1 MKMEIRRKDVIL
13 VCLFTIG
20 FFCIALWGL
29 GSHSIPQTEQEL
41 SARGDGAKEVVLYFE
56 EGQQLSD
63 LLLFI
68 GYRAAGE
75 VTVSVAAGTDWQ
87 IVQSGEELDSVFA
100 WNEIP
105 VSYRT
110 TCLGLVFSDASVNL
124 MELVCLDENGEP
136 VLPVNAM
143 QYPAL
148 FDEQELYE
156 DGITYQDQT
165 IFDEIYHGRTAY
177 EFLHGLPI
185 YENTHPPLGKTLISV
200 GIAVFGMNPFGWRFM
215 CVVFGSLMMP
225 FIYLFGLRLTGK
237 TRYACLAAV
246 LLGTDFM
253 HFTLSR
259 IATIDIIVAFFVLG
273 MFYFMYAFVS
283 SEKRR
288 YLLLAGLFTGLG
300 CATKWT
306 GIYALCGLF
315 VVFLLWMI
323 GKIRKIGVKKET
335 RRYWTWLCL
344 QCIGC
349 FILLPFTIYTLSYIP
364 FVRVY
369 PDQNLLQHVLSNG
382 ELMLSY
388 HKATIFDHPY
398 ASPWYSWL
406 FDWKPLLDSREYL
419 AGDKVS
425 VIATFGNP
433 VLYFAGLY
441 AYGKEL
447 WRTFR
452 NKDKNAAVLV
462 LYYTVMLLPWIFI
475 RRTVFIYQYYVCSVV
490 LILLLCHSVSQK
502 EGGQEKRA
510 YWGLLAA
517 SVLLFVVFYPVI
529 SGLVVPAVY
538 IRQVIPWLPN
548 WRFL

>member
-1 MKMEIRRKDVIL
+1 M
-13 VCLFTIG
+13 
-20 FFCIALWGL
+20 
-29 GSHSIPQTEQEL
+29 
-41 SARGDGAKEVVLYFE
+41 
-56 EGQQLSD
+56 
-63 LLLFI
+63 
-68 GYRAAGE
+68 
-75 VTVSVAAGTDWQ
+75 TVSVAAGADWQ

-259 IATIDIIVAFFVLG
+259 IATIDIIVAFFILG

-364 FVRVY
+364 FVRIY

-529 SGLVVPAVY
+529 SGLVVPTVY

>member
-1 MKMEIRRKDVIL
+1 MKMEIHKKDIAYMS
-13 VCLFTIG
+13 LFTIL
-20 FFCIALWGL
+20 FFALAIFRL
-29 GSHSIPQTEQEL
+29 GSHSIPETEQEL
-41 SARGDGAKEVVLYFE
+41 TVREDGAKEVVLYFE

-63 LLLFI
+63 LLLFT
-68 GYRAAGE
+68 GYRAEGE
-75 VTVSVAAGTDWQ
+75 VTVSVAAGSDWQ
-87 IVQSGEELDSVFA
+87 IIQSGEELDSVFA

-105 VSYRT
+105 VSYQT
-110 TCLGLVFSDASVNL
+110 ACLGLVFSDASVNL
-124 MELVCLDENGEP
+124 MELVCLDEEGEP
-136 VLPVNAM
+136 VIPVNAM
-143 QYPAL
+143 QYPEL
-148 FDEQELYE
+148 FDEQELYG

-259 IATIDIIVAFFVLG
+259 IATIDIIVAFFILG
-273 MFYFMYAFVS
+273 MFYFMYAFVA

-306 GIYALCGLF
+306 GIYALFGLF
-315 VVFLLWMI
+315 VVFLLWMT
-323 GKIRKIGVKKET
+323 GKIREIGVKKET

-349 FILLPFTIYTLSYIP
+349 FVLLPFMIYTLSYIP
-364 FVRVY
+364 FVRAY

-388 HKATIFDHPY
+388 HKATIFEHPY

-433 VLYFAGLY
+433 VLYFAGLL
-441 AYGKEL
+441 AYGREL
-447 WRTFR
+447 WRTFCHR
-452 NKDKNAAVLV
+452 EKSAAVLV
-462 LYYTVMLLPWIFI
+462 LYYTVMLLPWVFI

-490 LILLLCHSVSQK
+490 LVLLLCHSISKKKGVH
-502 EGGQEKRA
+502 EKIA
-510 YWGLLAA
+510 YWGLLAG
-517 SVLLFVVFYPVI
+517 SVLLFLLFYPVI
-529 SGLVVPAVY
+529 SGLVVPAAY

>member
-1 MKMEIRRKDVIL
+1 
-13 VCLFTIG
+13 
-20 FFCIALWGL
+20 
-29 GSHSIPQTEQEL
+29 
-41 SARGDGAKEVVLYFE
+41 
-56 EGQQLSD
+56 
-63 LLLFI
+63 
-68 GYRAAGE
+68 
-75 VTVSVAAGTDWQ
+75 
-87 IVQSGEELDSVFA
+87 
-100 WNEIP
+100 
-105 VSYRT
+105 
-110 TCLGLVFSDASVNL
+110 

-200 GIAVFGMNPFGWRFM
+200 GIAVFGMNPFGWRFV

-237 TRYACLAAV
+237 TRYACLAAA

-259 IATIDIIVAFFVLG
+259 IATIDIIVAFFILG
-273 MFYFMYAFVS
+273 MFYFMYAYVS

-288 YLLLAGLFTGLG
+288 YLFLAGLFTGLG

-349 FILLPFTIYTLSYIP
+349 FIFLPFTIYTLSYIP
-364 FVRVY
+364 FVRTY

-441 AYGKEL
+441 AYGKEF

-452 NKDKNAAVLV
+452 DKDKNAAVLV

-502 EGGQEKRA
+502 EGVQEKRA

-517 SVLLFVVFYPVI
+517 SVLLFVLFYPVI
-529 SGLVVPAVY
+529 SGLVVPAAY

>member
-1 MKMEIRRKDVIL
+1 MKMEIHKKDIAYMS
-13 VCLFTIG
+13 LFTIL
-20 FFCIALWGL
+20 FFALAIFRL
-29 GSHSIPQTEQEL
+29 GSHSIPETEQEL
-41 SARGDGAKEVVLYFE
+41 TVREDGAKEVVLYFE

-63 LLLFI
+63 LLLFT
-68 GYRAAGE
+68 GYRAEGE
-75 VTVSVAAGTDWQ
+75 VTVSVAAGSDWQ
-87 IVQSGEELDSVFA
+87 IIQSGEELDSVFA

-105 VSYRT
+105 VSYQT
-110 TCLGLVFSDASVNL
+110 ACLGLVFSDASVNL
-124 MELVCLDENGEP
+124 MELVCLDEEGEP
-136 VLPVNAM
+136 VIPVNAM
-143 QYPAL
+143 QYPEL
-148 FDEQELYE
+148 FDEQELYG

-259 IATIDIIVAFFVLG
+259 IATIDIIVAFFILG
-273 MFYFMYAFVS
+273 MFYFMYAFVA

-306 GIYALCGLF
+306 GIYALFGLF
-315 VVFLLWMI
+315 VVFLLWMT
-323 GKIRKIGVKKET
+323 GKIREIGVKKET

-349 FILLPFTIYTLSYIP
+349 FVLLPFTIYTLSYIP
-364 FVRVY
+364 FVRAY

-388 HKATIFDHPY
+388 HKATIFEHPY

-433 VLYFAGLY
+433 VLYFAGLL
-441 AYGKEL
+441 AYGREI

-452 NKDKNAAVLV
+452 HREKSAAVLV
-462 LYYTVMLLPWIFI
+462 LYYTVMLLPWVFI

-490 LILLLCHSVSQK
+490 LVLLLCHSISK
-502 EGGQEKRA
+502 KKGRHEKIA
-510 YWGLLAA
+510 YWGLLAG
-517 SVLLFVVFYPVI
+517 SVLLFLLFYPVI
-529 SGLVVPAVY
+529 SGLVVPAAY

>member
-1 MKMEIRRKDVIL
+1 MKHPL
-13 VCLFTIG
+13 
-20 FFCIALWGL
+20 
-29 GSHSIPQTEQEL
+29 
-41 SARGDGAKEVVLYFE
+41 ARGDGAKEVVLYFE

-110 TCLGLVFSDASVNL
+110 TCLGMVFSDASVNL

-200 GIAVFGMNPFGWRFM
+200 GIAVFGMNPFGWRFV

-237 TRYACLAAV
+237 TRYACLAAA

-259 IATIDIIVAFFVLG
+259 IATIDIIVAFFILG
-273 MFYFMYAFVS
+273 MFYFMYAYVS

-288 YLLLAGLFTGLG
+288 YLFLAGLFTGLG

-349 FILLPFTIYTLSYIP
+349 FIFLPFTIYTLSYIP
-364 FVRVY
+364 FVRIY

-441 AYGKEL
+441 AYGKEF

-452 NKDKNAAVLV
+452 DKDKNAAVLV

-502 EGGQEKRA
+502 EGVQEKRA

-517 SVLLFVVFYPVI
+517 SVLLFVLFYPVI
-529 SGLVVPAVY
+529 SGLVVPAAY

>member
-1 MKMEIRRKDVIL
+1 
-13 VCLFTIG
+13 
-20 FFCIALWGL
+20 
-29 GSHSIPQTEQEL
+29 
-41 SARGDGAKEVVLYFE
+41 
-56 EGQQLSD
+56 
-63 LLLFI
+63 
-68 GYRAAGE
+68 
-75 VTVSVAAGTDWQ
+75 
-87 IVQSGEELDSVFA
+87 
-100 WNEIP
+100 
-105 VSYRT
+105 
-110 TCLGLVFSDASVNL
+110 
-124 MELVCLDENGEP
+124 
-136 VLPVNAM
+136 
-143 QYPAL
+143 
-148 FDEQELYE
+148 
-156 DGITYQDQT
+156 
-165 IFDEIYHGRTAY
+165 
-177 EFLHGLPI
+177 
-185 YENTHPPLGKTLISV
+185 
-200 GIAVFGMNPFGWRFM
+200 MNPFGWRFM

-259 IATIDIIVAFFVLG
+259 IATIDIIVAFFILG
-273 MFYFMYAFVS
+273 MFYFMYAFVV

-323 GKIRKIGVKKET
+323 GKIRKIGVKKKT

-364 FVRVY
+364 FVRIY

-452 NKDKNAAVLV
+452 HRDKNAAVLV

-529 SGLVVPAVY
+529 SGLVVPTVY

>member
-1 MKMEIRRKDVIL
+1 MKMEIHKKDIAYMS
-13 VCLFTIG
+13 LFTIL
-20 FFCIALWGL
+20 FFALAIFRL
-29 GSHSIPQTEQEL
+29 GSHSIPETEQEL
-41 SARGDGAKEVVLYFE
+41 TVREDGAKEVVLYFE

-63 LLLFI
+63 LLLFT
-68 GYRAAGE
+68 GYRAEGE
-75 VTVSVAAGTDWQ
+75 VTVSVAAGSDWQ
-87 IVQSGEELDSVFA
+87 IIQSGEELDSVFA

-105 VSYRT
+105 VSYQT
-110 TCLGLVFSDASVNL
+110 ACLGLVFSDASVNL
-124 MELVCLDENGEP
+124 MELVCLDEEGEP
-136 VLPVNAM
+136 VIPVNAM
-143 QYPAL
+143 QYPEL
-148 FDEQELYE
+148 FDEQELYG

-259 IATIDIIVAFFVLG
+259 IATIDIIVAFFILG
-273 MFYFMYAFVS
+273 MFYFMYAFVA

-306 GIYALCGLF
+306 GIYALFGLF
-315 VVFLLWMI
+315 VVFLLWMT
-323 GKIRKIGVKKET
+323 GKIREIGVKKET

-349 FILLPFTIYTLSYIP
+349 FILLPFAIYTLSYIP

-388 HKATIFDHPY
+388 HKATIFEHPY

-433 VLYFAGLY
+433 VLYFAGLL
-441 AYGKEL
+441 AYGREL
-447 WRTFR
+447 WRTFCHR
-452 NKDKNAAVLV
+452 EKSAAVLV
-462 LYYTVMLLPWIFI
+462 LYYTVMLLPWVFI

-490 LILLLCHSVSQK
+490 LVLLLCHSISK
-502 EGGQEKRA
+502 KKGRHEKIA
-510 YWGLLAA
+510 YWGLLAG
-517 SVLLFVVFYPVI
+517 SVLLFLLFYPVI
-529 SGLVVPAVY
+529 SGLVVPAAY

>member
-1 MKMEIRRKDVIL
+1 MKMEIHKKDIAYMS
-13 VCLFTIG
+13 LFTIL
-20 FFCIALWGL
+20 FFALAIFRL
-29 GSHSIPQTEQEL
+29 GSHSIPETEQEL
-41 SARGDGAKEVVLYFE
+41 TVREDGAKEVVLYFE

-63 LLLFI
+63 LLLFT
-68 GYRAAGE
+68 GYRAEGE
-75 VTVSVAAGTDWQ
+75 VTVSVAAGSDWQ
-87 IVQSGEELDSVFA
+87 IIQSGEELDSVFA

-105 VSYRT
+105 VSYQT
-110 TCLGLVFSDASVNL
+110 ACLGLVFSDASVNL
-124 MELVCLDENGEP
+124 MELVCLDEEGEP
-136 VLPVNAM
+136 VIPVNAM
-143 QYPAL
+143 QYPEL
-148 FDEQELYE
+148 FDEQELYG

-237 TRYACLAAV
+237 TRYACLAVV

-259 IATIDIIVAFFVLG
+259 IATIDIIVAFFILG

-283 SEKRR
+283 SEKKR

-306 GIYALCGLF
+306 GIYALFGLF
-315 VVFLLWMI
+315 IVFLLWMT
-323 GKIRKIGVKKET
+323 GKIREIGVKKET

-349 FILLPFTIYTLSYIP
+349 FILLPFAIYTLSYIP

-388 HKATIFDHPY
+388 HKATIFEHPY

-433 VLYFAGLY
+433 VLYFAGLL
-441 AYGKEL
+441 AYGREI

-452 NKDKNAAVLV
+452 HREKSAAVLV
-462 LYYTVMLLPWIFI
+462 LYYTVMLLPWVFI

-490 LILLLCHSVSQK
+490 LVLLLCHSISK
-502 EGGQEKRA
+502 KKGRHEKIA
-510 YWGLLAA
+510 YWGLLAG
-517 SVLLFVVFYPVI
+517 SVLLFLLFYPVI
-529 SGLVVPAVY
+529 SGLVVPAAY

>member
-1 MKMEIRRKDVIL
+1 MEIHKKDIAYMS
-13 VCLFTIG
+13 LFTIL
-20 FFCIALWGL
+20 FFALAIFRL
-29 GSHSIPQTEQEL
+29 GSHSIPETEQEL
-41 SARGDGAKEVVLYFE
+41 TVREDGAKEVVLYFE
-56 EGQQLSD
+56 DGQQLSD
-63 LLLFI
+63 LLLFT

-100 WNEIP
+100 WNKIP

-110 TCLGLVFSDASVNL
+110 ACLGLVFSDASVNL
-124 MELVCLDENGEP
+124 MELVCLDEDGEP
-136 VLPVNAM
+136 VIPVNAM
-143 QYPAL
+143 QYPEL
-148 FDEQELYE
+148 FDEQKLYGE
-156 DGITYQDQT
+156 GITYQDQT

-215 CVVFGSLMMP
+215 CVVFGSLMVP

-259 IATIDIIVAFFVLG
+259 IATIDIIVAFFILG

-288 YLLLAGLFTGLG
+288 YLLLAGLFTGFG

-323 GKIRKIGVKKET
+323 GKIRKIGVKRET
-335 RRYWTWLCL
+335 WRYWTVLCL

-349 FILLPFTIYTLSYIP
+349 FIFLPFTIYTLSYLP

-369 PDQNLLQHVLSNG
+369 PDQNLLQHVFSNG

-419 AGDKVS
+419 AGDRVS

-433 VLYFAGLY
+433 VLYYAGLF
-441 AYGKEL
+441 AYGREL

-452 NKDKNAAVLV
+452 HREKSAAVLV

-490 LILLLCHSVSQK
+490 LVLLLCHSISKK
-502 EGGQEKRA
+502 EGRYEKIA
-510 YWGLLAA
+510 YWGLFAA
-517 SVLLFVVFYPVI
+517 SVLLFVLFYPVI
-529 SGLVVPAVY
+529 SGLVVPAAY

>member
-1 MKMEIRRKDVIL
+1 MEIQKKDML
-13 VCLFTIG
+13 YMFLFTIL
-20 FFCIALWGL
+20 FFVLALFRL

-41 SARGDGAKEVVLYFE
+41 SAREDGAKEVVLYFE

-63 LLLFI
+63 LLLFT

-110 TCLGLVFSDASVNL
+110 SCLGLVFSDASVNL
-124 MELVCLDENGEP
+124 MELVCLDEDGEP
-136 VLPVNAM
+136 VIPVNAM
-143 QYPAL
+143 QYPEL
-148 FDEQELYE
+148 FDEQELYGE
-156 DGITYQDQT
+156 GITYQDQT

-237 TRYACLAAV
+237 TRYACLAAI

-259 IATIDIIVAFFVLG
+259 IATIDIIVAFFILG
-273 MFYFMYAFVS
+273 MFYFMYTFVS

-306 GIYALCGLF
+306 GIYALFGLF
-315 VVFLLWMI
+315 VVFLVWMI
-323 GKIRKIGVKKET
+323 GKIREIGVKKET

-349 FILLPFTIYTLSYIP
+349 FILLPFAIYTLSYIP

-433 VLYFAGLY
+433 VLYFAGLF

-452 NKDKNAAVLV
+452 HKEKSAAVLV
-462 LYYTVMLLPWIFI
+462 LYYTVMLLPWVFI

-490 LILLLCHSVSQK
+490 LVLLLCHSISKK
-502 EGGQEKRA
+502 ESRHEKTA

-517 SVLLFVVFYPVI
+517 SVLLFVLFYPVI
-529 SGLVVPAVY
+529 SGLVVPAAY

>member
-1 MKMEIRRKDVIL
+1 MKMEIHKKDIAYMS
-13 VCLFTIG
+13 LFTIL
-20 FFCIALWGL
+20 FFALAIFRL
-29 GSHSIPQTEQEL
+29 GSHSIPETEQEL
-41 SARGDGAKEVVLYFE
+41 TVREDGAKEVVLYFE

-63 LLLFI
+63 LLLFT
-68 GYRAAGE
+68 GYRAEGE
-75 VTVSVAAGTDWQ
+75 VTVSVAAGSDWQ
-87 IVQSGEELDSVFA
+87 IIQSGEELDSVFA

-105 VSYRT
+105 VSYQT
-110 TCLGLVFSDASVNL
+110 ACLGLVFSDASVNL
-124 MELVCLDENGEP
+124 MELVCLDEEGEP
-136 VLPVNAM
+136 VIPVNAM
-143 QYPAL
+143 QYPEL
-148 FDEQELYE
+148 FDEQELYG

-259 IATIDIIVAFFVLG
+259 IATIDIIVAFFILG
-273 MFYFMYAFVS
+273 MFYFMYAFVA

-306 GIYALCGLF
+306 GIYALFGLF
-315 VVFLLWMI
+315 VVFLLWMT
-323 GKIRKIGVKKET
+323 GKIREIGVKKET

-349 FILLPFTIYTLSYIP
+349 FVLLPFTIYTLSYIP
-364 FVRVY
+364 FVRAY

-388 HKATIFDHPY
+388 HKATIFEHPY

-433 VLYFAGLY
+433 VLYFAGLL
-441 AYGKEL
+441 AYGREL
-447 WRTFR
+447 WRTFCHR
-452 NKDKNAAVLV
+452 EKSAAVLV
-462 LYYTVMLLPWIFI
+462 LYYTVMLLPWVFI

-490 LILLLCHSVSQK
+490 LVLLLCHSISK
-502 EGGQEKRA
+502 KKGGHEKIA
-510 YWGLLAA
+510 YWGLLAG
-517 SVLLFVVFYPVI
+517 SVLLFLLFYPVI
-529 SGLVVPAVY
+529 SGLVVPAAY

>member
-41 SARGDGAKEVVLYFE
+41 SAREDGAKEVVLYFE

-68 GYRAAGE
+68 GCRAAGE

-110 TCLGLVFSDASVNL
+110 TCLGMVFSDASVNL

-200 GIAVFGMNPFGWRFM
+200 GIAVFGMNPFGWRFI

-273 MFYFMYAFVS
+273 MFYFMYAFVV
-283 SEKRR
+283 SEKTAVSAACRSV
-288 YLLLAGLFTGLG
+288 YGA
-300 CATKWT
+300 
-306 GIYALCGLF
+306 
-315 VVFLLWMI
+315 
-323 GKIRKIGVKKET
+323 
-335 RRYWTWLCL
+335 WLCNKVDGDL
-344 QCIGC
+344 CAVWTFCRFSSLDDRKNQKDRCKEG
-349 FILLPFTIYTLSYIP
+349 
-364 FVRVY
+364 
-369 PDQNLLQHVLSNG
+369 N
-382 ELMLSY
+382 
-388 HKATIFDHPY
+388 KA
-398 ASPWYSWL
+398 
-406 FDWKPLLDSREYL
+406 LLDL
-419 AGDKVS
+419 A
-425 VIATFGNP
+425 
-433 VLYFAGLY
+433 L
-441 AYGKEL
+441 
-447 WRTFR
+447 
-452 NKDKNAAVLV
+452 
-462 LYYTVMLLPWIFI
+462 
-475 RRTVFIYQYYVCSVV
+475 
-490 LILLLCHSVSQK
+490 
-502 EGGQEKRA
+502 
-510 YWGLLAA
+510 
-517 SVLLFVVFYPVI
+517 
-529 SGLVVPAVY
+529 PAVY
-538 IRQVIPWLPN
+538 RLFYTSAFHNLYAVLHSFCPRISGSESAAACTFQ
-548 WRFL
+548 WRADAFLSQSNDF

>member
-1 MKMEIRRKDVIL
+1 MKMEIHKKDIAYMS
-13 VCLFTIG
+13 LFTIL
-20 FFCIALWGL
+20 FFALAIFRL
-29 GSHSIPQTEQEL
+29 GSHSIPETEQEL
-41 SARGDGAKEVVLYFE
+41 TVREDGAKEVVLYFE

-63 LLLFI
+63 LLLFT
-68 GYRAAGE
+68 GYRAEGE
-75 VTVSVAAGTDWQ
+75 VTVSVAAGSDWQ
-87 IVQSGEELDSVFA
+87 IIQSGEELDSVFA

-105 VSYRT
+105 VSYQT
-110 TCLGLVFSDASVNL
+110 ACLGLVFSDASVNL
-124 MELVCLDENGEP
+124 MELVCLDEEGEP
-136 VLPVNAM
+136 VIPVNAM
-143 QYPAL
+143 QYPEL
-148 FDEQELYE
+148 FDEQELYG

-259 IATIDIIVAFFVLG
+259 IATIDIIVAFFILG
-273 MFYFMYAFVS
+273 MFYFMYAFVA

-306 GIYALCGLF
+306 GIYALFGLF
-315 VVFLLWMI
+315 VVFLLWMT
-323 GKIRKIGVKKET
+323 GKIREIGVKKET

-349 FILLPFTIYTLSYIP
+349 FVLLPFTIYTLSYIP
-364 FVRVY
+364 FVRAY

-388 HKATIFDHPY
+388 HKATIFEHPY

-433 VLYFAGLY
+433 VLYFAGLL
-441 AYGKEL
+441 AYGREL
-447 WRTFR
+447 WRTFCHR
-452 NKDKNAAVLV
+452 EKSAAVLV
-462 LYYTVMLLPWIFI
+462 LYYTVMLLPWVFI

-490 LILLLCHSVSQK
+490 LVLLLCHSISK
-502 EGGQEKRA
+502 KKGRHEKIA
-510 YWGLLAA
+510 YWGLLAG
-517 SVLLFVVFYPVI
+517 SVLLFLLFYPVI
-529 SGLVVPAVY
+529 SGLVVPAAY

>member
-1 MKMEIRRKDVIL
+1 MEIHKKDIAYMF
-13 VCLFTIG
+13 LFTIL
-20 FFCIALWGL
+20 FFALAFFRL
-29 GSHSIPQTEQEL
+29 GSHSTPETEQEL
-41 SARGDGAKEVVLYFE
+41 TVREDGAKEVVLYFE

-63 LLLFI
+63 LLLFT
-68 GYRAAGE
+68 GYQAAGE

-100 WNEIP
+100 WNKIP

-110 TCLGLVFSDASVNL
+110 ACLGLVFSDASVNL
-124 MELVCLDENGEP
+124 MELVCLDEDGEP
-136 VLPVNAM
+136 VIPVNAM
-143 QYPAL
+143 QYPEL
-148 FDEQELYE
+148 FDEQKLYGE
-156 DGITYQDQT
+156 GITYQDQT

-215 CVVFGSLMMP
+215 CVVFGSLMVP

-259 IATIDIIVAFFVLG
+259 IATIDIIVAFFILG

-288 YLLLAGLFTGLG
+288 YLLLAGLFTGFG

-306 GIYALCGLF
+306 GIYALFGLF
-315 VVFLLWMI
+315 IVFLLWMI
-323 GKIRKIGVKKET
+323 GKIRKIGVKRET
-335 RRYWTWLCL
+335 RRYWFVLCL

-349 FILLPFTIYTLSYIP
+349 FVLLPFTIYTLSYIP

-369 PDQNLLQHVLSNG
+369 PDQNLLQHVFSNG

-433 VLYFAGLY
+433 VLYFAGLF
-441 AYGKEL
+441 AYGREL

-452 NKDKNAAVLV
+452 HREKSAAVLV

-490 LILLLCHSVSQK
+490 LVLLLCHSISKK
-502 EGGQEKRA
+502 EGRYEKIA
-510 YWGLLAA
+510 YWGLFAA
-517 SVLLFVVFYPVI
+517 SVLLFVLFYPVI
-529 SGLVVPAVY
+529 SGLVVPAAY

>member
-1 MKMEIRRKDVIL
+1 
-13 VCLFTIG
+13 
-20 FFCIALWGL
+20 
-29 GSHSIPQTEQEL
+29 
-41 SARGDGAKEVVLYFE
+41 
-56 EGQQLSD
+56 
-63 LLLFI
+63 
-68 GYRAAGE
+68 
-75 VTVSVAAGTDWQ
+75 
-87 IVQSGEELDSVFA
+87 
-100 WNEIP
+100 
-105 VSYRT
+105 
-110 TCLGLVFSDASVNL
+110 
-124 MELVCLDENGEP
+124 
-136 VLPVNAM
+136 
-143 QYPAL
+143 
-148 FDEQELYE
+148 
-156 DGITYQDQT
+156 
-165 IFDEIYHGRTAY
+165 
-177 EFLHGLPI
+177 
-185 YENTHPPLGKTLISV
+185 
-200 GIAVFGMNPFGWRFM
+200 
-215 CVVFGSLMMP
+215 
-225 FIYLFGLRLTGK
+225 
-237 TRYACLAAV
+237 
-246 LLGTDFM
+246 
-253 HFTLSR
+253 
-259 IATIDIIVAFFVLG
+259 
-273 MFYFMYAFVS
+273 
-283 SEKRR
+283 
-288 YLLLAGLFTGLG
+288 
-300 CATKWT
+300 
-306 GIYALCGLF
+306 
-315 VVFLLWMI
+315 MI

-364 FVRVY
+364 FVRIY

-529 SGLVVPAVY
+529 SGLVVPTVY

>member
-1 MKMEIRRKDVIL
+1 MEIQKKDML
-13 VCLFTIG
+13 YMFLFTIL
-20 FFCIALWGL
+20 FFILALFRL
-29 GSHSIPQTEQEL
+29 GSHSVPQTEQEL
-41 SARGDGAKEVVLYFE
+41 SAREDGAKEVVLYFE

-63 LLLFI
+63 LLLFT

-75 VTVSVAAGTDWQ
+75 VTVSIAAGTDWQ

-110 TCLGLVFSDASVNL
+110 SCLGLVFSDASVNL
-124 MELVCLDENGEP
+124 MELVCLDEDGEP
-136 VLPVNAM
+136 VIPVNAM
-143 QYPAL
+143 QYPEL
-148 FDEQELYE
+148 FDEQELYGE
-156 DGITYQDQT
+156 GITYQEQT

-259 IATIDIIVAFFVLG
+259 IATIDIIVAFFILG

-306 GIYALCGLF
+306 GIYALFGLF

-323 GKIRKIGVKKET
+323 GKIREIGVKKET

-349 FILLPFTIYTLSYIP
+349 FILLPFAIYTLSYIP
-364 FVRVY
+364 FVRAY

-388 HKATIFDHPY
+388 HKATIFEHPY

-433 VLYFAGLY
+433 VLYFAGLF

-447 WRTFR
+447 WRMFR
-452 NKDKNAAVLV
+452 HKEKSAAVLV
-462 LYYTVMLLPWIFI
+462 LYYTVMLLPWVFI

-490 LILLLCHSVSQK
+490 LVLLLCHSISKKKDVH
-502 EGGQEKRA
+502 EKRA
-510 YWGLLAA
+510 YLGLLAA
-517 SVLLFVVFYPVI
+517 SVLLFVLFYPVI
-529 SGLVVPAVY
+529 SGLVVPAAY

>member
-75 VTVSVAAGTDWQ
+75 VTVSVAAGADWQ

-259 IATIDIIVAFFVLG
+259 IATIDIIVAFFILG

-364 FVRVY
+364 FVRIY

-462 LYYTVMLLPWIFI
+462 LYYTD
-475 RRTVFIYQYYVCSVV
+475 RKSVV
-490 LILLLCHSVSQK
+490 
-502 EGGQEKRA
+502 
-510 YWGLLAA
+510 
-517 SVLLFVVFYPVI
+517 
-529 SGLVVPAVY
+529 
-538 IRQVIPWLPN
+538 
-548 WRFL
+548 

>member
-13 VCLFTIG
+13 VCLFAIG
-20 FFCIALWGL
+20 FFCIALLGL

-56 EGQQLSD
+56 KGQKFSD

-100 WNEIP
+100 WNKIP

-200 GIAVFGMNPFGWRFM
+200 GIAVFGMNPFGWRFV

-259 IATIDIIVAFFVLG
+259 IATIDIIVAFFILG
-273 MFYFMYAFVS
+273 MFYFMYAFVV

-349 FILLPFTIYTLSYIP
+349 FIFLPFTIYTLSYIP
-364 FVRVY
+364 FVRIY

-425 VIATFGNP
+425 VVATFGNP

-441 AYGKEL
+441 AYGKEF

-452 NKDKNAAVLV
+452 DKDKNAAVLV

-502 EGGQEKRA
+502 EGVQEKRA

-517 SVLLFVVFYPVI
+517 SVLLFVLFYPVI
-529 SGLVVPAVY
+529 SGLVVPAAY

>member
-1 MKMEIRRKDVIL
+1 MKMEIHKKDIAYMS
-13 VCLFTIG
+13 LFTIL
-20 FFCIALWGL
+20 FFALALFRL
-29 GSHSIPQTEQEL
+29 GSHSIPETEQEL
-41 SARGDGAKEVVLYFE
+41 TVREDGAKEVVLYFE
-56 EGQQLSD
+56 DGQQLSD
-63 LLLFI
+63 LLLFT

-110 TCLGLVFSDASVNL
+110 ACLGLVFSDASVNL
-124 MELVCLDENGEP
+124 MELVCLDADGEP
-136 VLPVNAM
+136 VIPVNAM
-143 QYPAL
+143 QYPEL
-148 FDEQELYE
+148 FDEQKLYGE
-156 DGITYQDQT
+156 GITYQDQT

-215 CVVFGSLMMP
+215 CVVFGSLMVP

-237 TRYACLAAV
+237 TRYACLAAA

-259 IATIDIIVAFFVLG
+259 IATIDIIVAFFILG

-306 GIYALCGLF
+306 GIYALFGLF
-315 VVFLLWMI
+315 IVFLLWMI
-323 GKIRKIGVKKET
+323 GKIREIGVKKET
-335 RRYWTWLCL
+335 RRYWIVLCL

-349 FILLPFTIYTLSYIP
+349 FILLPFAIYTLSYIP

-388 HKATIFDHPY
+388 HKATIFEHPY

-433 VLYFAGLY
+433 VLYFAGLF

-452 NKDKNAAVLV
+452 HKEKSAAVLV
-462 LYYTVMLLPWIFI
+462 LYYTVMLLPWVFI

-490 LILLLCHSVSQK
+490 LVLLLCHSISKK
-502 EGGQEKRA
+502 EGRYEKIA
-510 YWGLLAA
+510 YWGLFAA
-517 SVLLFVVFYPVI
+517 SVLLFVLFYPVI
-529 SGLVVPAVY
+529 SGLVVPAAY

>member
-1 MKMEIRRKDVIL
+1 MEIHKKDIAYMS
-13 VCLFTIG
+13 LFTIL
-20 FFCIALWGL
+20 FFALAIFRL
-29 GSHSIPQTEQEL
+29 GSHSIPETEQEL
-41 SARGDGAKEVVLYFE
+41 TVREDGAKEVVLYFE

-63 LLLFI
+63 LLLFT
-68 GYRAAGE
+68 GYRAEGE
-75 VTVSVAAGTDWQ
+75 VTVSVAAGSDWQ
-87 IVQSGEELDSVFA
+87 IIQSGEELDSVFA

-105 VSYRT
+105 VSYQT
-110 TCLGLVFSDASVNL
+110 ACLGLVFSDASVNL
-124 MELVCLDENGEP
+124 MELVCLDEEGEP
-136 VLPVNAM
+136 VIPVNAM
-143 QYPAL
+143 QYPEL
-148 FDEQELYE
+148 FDEQELYG

-259 IATIDIIVAFFVLG
+259 IATIDIIVAFFILG
-273 MFYFMYAFVS
+273 MFYFMYAFVA

-306 GIYALCGLF
+306 GIYALFGLF
-315 VVFLLWMI
+315 VVFLLWMT
-323 GKIRKIGVKKET
+323 GKIREIGVKKET

-349 FILLPFTIYTLSYIP
+349 FVLLPFTIYTLSYIP
-364 FVRVY
+364 FVRAY

-388 HKATIFDHPY
+388 HKATIFEHPY

-433 VLYFAGLY
+433 VLYFAGLL
-441 AYGKEL
+441 AYGREI

-452 NKDKNAAVLV
+452 HREKSAAVLV
-462 LYYTVMLLPWIFI
+462 LYYTVMLLPWVFI

-490 LILLLCHSVSQK
+490 LVLLLCHSISK
-502 EGGQEKRA
+502 KKGRHEKIA
-510 YWGLLAA
+510 YWGLLAG
-517 SVLLFVVFYPVI
+517 SVLLFLLFYPVI
-529 SGLVVPAVY
+529 SGLVVPAAY